1 MSIQNLVQI
10 ETWEKNPFDIENL
23 LKFFMNNANSFTTKK
38 VSICIKM
45 LVQMLVK
52 LAARKT
58 KLQKFSICN
67 LQQCTG
73 TVVDKHLDYYAFK
86 LMGPQGLILNYF
98 SFIFSFI

>member
-1 MSIQNLVQI
+1 
-10 ETWEKNPFDIENL
+10 
-23 LKFFMNNANSFTTKK
+23 
-38 VSICIKM
+38 
-45 LVQMLVK
+45 MLVK

-58 KLQKFSICN
+58 KLQKISNCVPY